1 MSTTIRS
8 LPTALPANVGARWG
22 SWTSFGWARL
32 RLPSTSSPSGAGG
45 AASQAQSRSDLHTR
59 RLSDTDH
66 QGERQMP
73 RADLSKD
80 LIHWI
85 RAEGNDD
92 AFEVLRS
99 IVREQRL
106 MGGDG
111 HIRGGYRCVCFT
123 EAPDS
128 TFHQVIGRYRPF
140 GIEVSKQWAYSEGGR
155 PVIYQPEEEYEQLP
169 ESHRWRHVRYE
180 LDAEPP
186 IDFSWE
192 REWRIQTDELG
203 LPPGEARIILP
214 HEDWA
219 EALEGEHF
227 AEEEHRIDMFASV
240 YGEEYRML
248 SLDPFVYSI
257 SIIDV

>member
-1 MSTTIRS
+1 MTANDTAQELRACLDKACGLIERLERSGNTVDATLDWAHGLTIGFQRVRS
-8 LPTALPANVGARWG
+8 WEP
-22 SWTSFGWARL
+22 
-32 RLPSTSSPSGAGG
+32 
-45 AASQAQSRSDLHTR
+45 
-59 RLSDTDH
+59 
-66 QGERQMP
+66 
-73 RADLSKD
+73 
-80 LIHWI
+80 
-85 RAEGNDD
+85 
-92 AFEVLRS
+92 
-99 IVREQRL
+99 
-106 MGGDG
+106 
-111 HIRGGYRCVCFT
+111 
-123 EAPDS
+123 
-128 TFHQVIGRYRPF
+128 QVVVN

-203 LPPGEARIILP
+203 LPPGEARIIVP